1 MVILGVSG
9 RVGGM
14 DRVPEADRATEEEQ
28 AAEADR
34 AGVNRPCKL
43 TAVER

>member
-1 MVILGVSG
+1 
-9 RVGGM
+9 M
-14 DRVPEADRATEEEQ
+14 DRVPEADRATEEER